1 MSSHLPTGHWPTE
14 LWLGSN
20 GKALKLVLDTHEE
33 FEISAELL
41 RVESPSAEVKGHGPG
56 QEKLIYGKAD
66 ISITNL
72 EPVGTYAIRLIF
84 SDGHSTGIFTWDYLE
99 KLGRQSDQLLQ
110 AYLNKLQTAGLSR
123 QP

>member
-14 LWLGSN
+14 LRLGSN

-66 ISITNL
+66 VSITNL

-84 SDGHSTGIFTWDYLE
+84 SDGHSTGIFTPRPTKRRRSISADSE
-99 KLGRQSDQLLQ
+99 SPGPKSCFRR
-110 AYLNKLQTAGLSR
+110 ARRRA
-123 QP
+123 

>member
-1 MSSHLPTGHWPTE
+1 MTSHPPTGHWPTE
-14 LWLGSN
+14 LRLGSG
-20 GKALKLVLDTHEE
+20 GKGLKIVLDTGEE
-33 FEISAELL
+33 FEITAELL

-56 QEKLIYGKAD
+56 QETLVFGKAD
-66 ISITNL
+66 VFITNL

-99 KLGRQSDQLLQ
+99 KLGRQSNQLWQ

>member
-14 LWLGSN
+14 LRLESK
-20 GKALKLVLDTHEE
+20 GKGLKIVLDTGEE
-33 FEISAELL
+33 FEIPAELL

-56 QEKLIYGKAD
+56 QEKLVFGKAD
-66 ISITNL
+66 VSITNL

-84 SDGHSTGIFTWDYLE
+84 NDGHSTGIFTWGYLE
-99 KLGRQSDQLLQ
+99 KLGRESNQLWQ
-110 AYLNKLQTAGLSR
+110 AYLDKLQAAGLSR

>member
-1 MSSHLPTGHWPTE
+1 VTSHPPTGHWPTE
-14 LWLGSN
+14 LRLGSN
-20 GKALKLVLDTHEE
+20 GKGLKIVLDTGEE

-56 QEKLIYGKAD
+56 QEKLVFGKAD
-66 ISITNL
+66 VLITNL

-99 KLGRQSDQLLQ
+99 KLGRQSDPLWQ

>member
-1 MSSHLPTGHWPTE
+1 VTSHPATGHWPTE
-14 LWLGSN
+14 LRLGNN
-20 GKALKLVLDTHEE
+20 GKGLKIVLDTGEE

-56 QEKLIYGKAD
+56 QEKLVFGKAD
-66 ISITNL
+66 VSITNL

-99 KLGRQSDQLLQ
+99 KLGRQSDQLWQ
-110 AYLNKLQTAGLSR
+110 AYLNKLETAGLSR
-123 QP
+123 SP